1 MGTETKNKSH
11 LLECVH
17 IKEMVL
23 RSLRKLFWVLE
34 DLYFKGAEKKIYNC
48 KLSKGTTPRQG
59 LGAYLLSTRF

>member
-34 DLYFKGAEKKIYNC
+34 DLYFKGAEKRFIIASFLKE
-48 KLSKGTTPRQG
+48 
-59 LGAYLLSTRF
+59 LLQDRG